1 MPHTRARS
9 LLVASSMA
17 AMFMLGGLLTYLLA
31 VEPSPAAQPAV
42 DLPKADGIEV
52 TDYRDRTVL
61 IVPEG
66 MKLIAW
72 RPPGLS
78 DLARYGDRL
87 YRLEAADD

>member
-17 AMFMLGGLLTYLLA
+17 AMFVLGGLLTYFFA
-31 VEPSPAAQPAV
+31 AGPSPAVQPVTGLLEAG
-42 DLPKADGIEV
+42 GIEV

-66 MKLIAW
+66 MALIAW

-87 YRLEAADD
+87 YRLEAADE